1 MRLMRN
7 VGFGSF
13 ASYWRPVVFF
23 RSAPNSEHAAL
34 HRTAMGQELDPNEKT
49 PLGAND
55 TTRAHVLQTDQK
67 DYGANDAV

>member
-1 MRLMRN
+1 MADVCLALN
-7 VGFGSF
+7 SYQEVG
-13 ASYWRPVVFF
+13 
-23 RSAPNSEHAAL
+23 HAATSPL
-34 HRTAMGQELDPNEKT
+34 E